1 MVGKYRIEVNNK
13 YTKYFLTVQRNF
25 TILQGNSATGKT
37 ELIRLLSQ
45 YEENGEASGV
55 HVSCDVPVHV
65 LRGRFWEEDIEHFHN
80 SIIFLDESEQYA
92 KTKEFAETAQKNDNY
107 FFIVNRD
114 PLHVGPIPPE
124 RLSGGVKTLIM
135 IDHDYEHVFNASAC
149 GDNCAKWLLKI
160 CETEDRLVRL
170 GYIMN
175 FGDNKFTIKINNTG
189 KIVHSM
195 SELMDELIDHD
206 LL

>member
-1 MVGKYRIEVNNK
+1 MVGKYRIDVNNK

-114 PLHVGPIPPE
+114 PLHELSYSINEIYTFRNAAASQKYHEDFRVYNEMVPLNNSLISKYLSETAIRKIARQMPSEILPE
-124 RLSGGVKTLIM
+124 EYK
-135 IDHDYEHVFNASAC
+135 NA
-149 GDNCAKWLLKI
+149 
-160 CETEDRLVRL
+160 
-170 GYIMN
+170 
-175 FGDNKFTIKINNTG
+175 
-189 KIVHSM
+189 
-195 SELMDELIDHD
+195 
-206 LL
+206 